1 MAFGPSPGD
10 PVLSELFRF
19 TSRAR
24 RNPRFVSRPL
34 QLPFT
39 VLSRLSSRSLFALF
53 RPAAVTIVPPLSPLS
68 VVFGQTN
75 AEAVLHV
82 SEARGGA
89 RVPGSHLITHLS
101 LSRENGCENSRP
113 TASYEL
119 LFLTYLFWTTRFV
132 YRHCRLAGSEDVGGN
147 NDLTEELPVRHDG
160 IKSTMLGVKSVS
172 FVFPWDS

>member
-1 MAFGPSPGD
+1 MSPVRSNPPIYSREYYAHFYILPLFFFPFSPMAFGPSPGD

-101 LSRENGCENSRP
+101 LSRENGCL
-113 TASYEL
+113 TSYREL
-119 LFLTYLFWTTRFV
+119 
-132 YRHCRLAGSEDVGGN
+132 
-147 NDLTEELPVRHDG
+147 
-160 IKSTMLGVKSVS
+160 
-172 FVFPWDS
+172 